1 MTFSLHKSTL
11 KLTLF
16 FSEKKSTMKKFTVS
30 LLALGAIG
38 FIAVPVHARPNDE
51 AVIQDARQ
59 ESYIY
64 GNDNTSIQRSTQI
77 NHNRNNRR
85 TRNSGVVQT
94 SDQYSDV
101 AGDGNYNRQTIRQ
114 GNMRYEGRKPRY
126 R

>member
-1 MTFSLHKSTL
+1 MK
-11 KLTLF
+11 KLTLA
-16 FSEKKSTMKKFTVS
+16 
-30 LLALGAIG
+30 LLALSAIG
-38 FIAVPVHARPNDE
+38 FVAVPARAGDN
-51 AVIQDARQ
+51 VTIQDTKQ

-64 GNDNTSIQRSTQI
+64 GNDNTSIQRSTQV

-114 GNMRYEGRKPRY
+114 GNMRYEGRKR
-126 R
+126 RRR